1 MRIVM
6 AQLNYLVGDLPG
18 NADRILRAAERA
30 RDEHSADL
38 VVFSEL
44 ALTGY
49 PPEDLLLRPGF
60 LRRASE
66 TLRDIAGKLS
76 GIEAVVGFPEQAG
89 EGLYN
94 ACAWLSGGVVAGV
107 YRKHSLPNYAV
118 FDEKRYF
125 RSADEV
131 LVRECA
137 GRRVGVVICEDL
149 WDGHAV
155 SRAAEAGAEILLA
168 PNASPYALDK
178 QAERERVVGRHVD
191 THGIAIVYCNAL
203 GGQDEL
209 VFDGRSFVT
218 GADGAIAGP
227 VPLCREGL
235 YAVDFDEAAR
245 ATPAGWSSTP
255 APDEDTEVWEV
266 LKLGLRDYVDK
277 TGFPGVLVGL
287 SGGIDSALTAVLA
300 ADALGPDRV
309 TCVLMPSRFTAPIS
323 LEDARALAENLG
335 CGHET
340 TSIEPPFEAFLEV
353 LEPHFRGTEP
363 DITEQNLQARCRGD
377 ILMALS
383 NKLGGLVLATSNKSE
398 LAVGYATIYGDM
410 CGGYAPIKDV
420 YKTRAYR
427 LARWRNTIEP
437 VIPERIIERPPS
449 AELAADQTDQDTL
462 PPYDELDRILE
473 RYVERDESIHEIAES
488 GHDIETVRRV
498 AAMVLATE
506 YKRRQAAPGPRITRR
521 AFGRDRRYPI
531 TSGWRESQS
540 D

>member
-6 AQLNYLVGDLPG
+6 AQINHLVGDLAG
-18 NADRILRAAERA
+18 NAGQILRAAEEA
-30 RDEHSADL
+30 RDVTRADL

-60 LRRASE
+60 LRRANE
-66 TLRDIAGKLS
+66 TLREIADKLS
-76 GIEAVVGFPEQAG
+76 GIEAVVGFPEQADG
-89 EGLYN
+89 HLYN
-94 ACAWLSGGVVAGV
+94 ACAWLKDGDIADT
-107 YRKHSLPNYAV
+107 YRKHALPNYAV

-125 RSADEV
+125 RSADDV
-131 LVRECA
+131 LVRGCA

-155 SRAAEAGAEILLA
+155 SRAAGAGAEVILA
-168 PNASPYALDK
+168 PNASPYALGK
-178 QAERERVVGRHVD
+178 QAERERVVGRHV
-191 THGIAIVYCNAL
+191 TRHGVAIVYCNAL

-218 GADGAIAGP
+218 GVDGEITGP
-227 VPLCREGL
+227 VPMCREGL
-235 YAVDFDEAAR
+235 YAVDFDDRSCAS
-245 ATPAGWSSTP
+245 PAGWSAGSVLSEE
-255 APDEDTEVWEV
+255 AEVWEA

-277 TGFPGVLVGL
+277 TGFPGALIGL

-300 ADALGPDRV
+300 ADALGPGRV
-309 TCVLMPSRFTAPIS
+309 TCVMMPSRYTASMS
-323 LEDARALAENLG
+323 LEDARALSENLG
-335 CGHET
+335 VQHET
-340 TSIEPPFEAFLEV
+340 ISIEPPFEAFLEV
-353 LEPHFRGTEP
+353 LKPYFHGREP
-363 DITEQNLQARCRGD
+363 DLAEQNLQARSRGN

-420 YKTRAYR
+420 YKTVAYR
-427 LARWRNTIEP
+427 LARWRNTVGA

-449 AELAADQTDQDTL
+449 AELAADQQDQDTL
-462 PPYDELDRILE
+462 PPYEELDSILE

-488 GHDIETVRRV
+488 GHDIDTVRHV
-498 AAMVLATE
+498 AAMVLKTE

-531 TSGWRESQS
+531 TSGWREGSE
-540 D
+540 

>member
-1 MRIVM
+1 MRVVM
-6 AQLNYLVGDLPG
+6 AQINHLVGDLAG
-18 NADRILRAAERA
+18 NAGQILRAAEEA
-30 RDEHSADL
+30 RDEARADL

-60 LRRASE
+60 LRRANE
-66 TLRDIAGKLS
+66 TLHEIADKLS
-76 GIEAVVGFPEQAG
+76 GIEAVVGFPEPANG
-89 EGLYN
+89 HLYN
-94 ACAWLSGGVVAGV
+94 ACAWLKGGDIVDT
-107 YRKHSLPNYAV
+107 YRKHALPNYAV

-125 RSADEV
+125 RSADDV

-155 SRAAEAGAEILLA
+155 SRAAEAGAEVILA
-168 PNASPYALDK
+168 PNASPYALGK
-178 QAERERVVGRHVD
+178 QAERQRVVGRHV
-191 THGIAIVYCNAL
+191 TRHAVAIVYCNAL

-209 VFDGRSFVT
+209 VFDGQSFVT
-218 GADGAIAGP
+218 GADGEVTGP
-227 VPLCREGL
+227 VPICREGL
-235 YAVDFDEAAR
+235 YAVDFDDR
-245 ATPAGWSSTP
+245 ACASPAGWSAGP
-255 APDEDTEVWEV
+255 ALSEEAEVWEA

-277 TGFPGVLVGL
+277 TGFPGAMIGL

-309 TCVLMPSRFTAPIS
+309 TCVMMPSRYTAS
-323 LEDARALAENLG
+323 MSQEDARILSDNLG
-335 CGHET
+335 VQHET
-340 TSIEPPFEAFLEV
+340 ISVEPPFEAFLEV
-353 LEPHFRGTEP
+353 LNPYFRGREP
-363 DITEQNLQARCRGD
+363 DITEQNLQARSRGN

-420 YKTRAYR
+420 YKTAAYR
-427 LARWRNTIEP
+427 LARWRNTVGA

-449 AELAADQTDQDTL
+449 AELAADQQDQDTL
-462 PPYDELDRILE
+462 PPYEELDSILE

-488 GHDIETVRRV
+488 GHDIDTVRRV
-498 AAMVLATE
+498 AAMVLKTE

-531 TSGWRESQS
+531 TSGWREGSE
-540 D
+540 